1 MSLDAEAVKSGVDVL
16 AVSAT
21 ASALMGWLPPL
32 AALATLVWTSIRIYE
47 TQTIRSLLKKDEKD
61 KDNNFQ
67 FTYGTLC
74 KLCLYS

>member
-16 AVSAT
+16 AVSTT

-47 TQTIRSLLKKDEKD
+47 TQTIRSFLKKDEKD
-61 KDNNFQ
+61 KDNNF
-67 FTYGTLC
+67 
-74 KLCLYS
+74 

>member
-1 MSLDAEAVKSGVDVL
+1 MDAEAVKSGVDVL

-61 KDNNFQ
+61 KDNNF
-67 FTYGTLC
+67 
-74 KLCLYS
+74 

>member
-1 MSLDAEAVKSGVDVL
+1 MEWQRKRESKYMSLDAEAVKSGVDVL

-47 TQTIRSLLKKDEKD
+47 TRTVRKIFDKEEEKE
-61 KDNNFQ
+61 
-67 FTYGTLC
+67 
-74 KLCLYS
+74 

>member
-1 MSLDAEAVKSGVDVL
+1 MSLDAEAVKSGVDVI

-47 TQTIRSLLKKDEKD
+47 TRTVRKIFDKEEEKE
-61 KDNNFQ
+61 
-67 FTYGTLC
+67 
-74 KLCLYS
+74 